1 MAYDACSVHSS
12 SPARP
17 VDRQTAV
24 PCVALIYLYAFQAA
38 VLDRDTPS
46 TTHPVDLVVSRE
58 TCSGPLHWYSVD
70 TVRTPLYRP
79 HGHSQAPMRKRRTR
93 NPSEEIEQPATRLR
107 AKHRLSAHAN
117 RRTREFCSSHRS
129 VYGIPS
135 SYSSLA
141 ERPVPPP
148 GRGLSIPFPHAN
160 MIPGALARRPPDE
173 SARVR
178 SFSDSLLV
186 SRETCSAQAQH
197 SCTCSV
203 GPEELNGLLQPS
215 GPTDNVRRNAHAPH

>member
-1 MAYDACSVHSS
+1 MWVDEPGAIPFRCRDDELRRRQEFLCLLTKPDERAQHRWPTV
-12 SPARP
+12 PAASIPPLPHVRWIGGP
-17 VDRQTAV
+17 AV

-38 VLDRDTPS
+38 VLKRDAPS
-46 TTHPVDLVVSRE
+46 TTYPIDLVVSRE

-79 HGHSQAPMRKRRTR
+79 HGHPQAPMRKRRTR
-93 NPSEEIEQPATRLR
+93 NPSEENEQPATRLG

-160 MIPGALARRPPDE
+160 MIPGALA
-173 SARVR
+173 
-178 SFSDSLLV
+178 
-186 SRETCSAQAQH
+186 
-197 SCTCSV
+197 
-203 GPEELNGLLQPS
+203 
-215 GPTDNVRRNAHAPH
+215 